1 MEDKIKR
8 GKVSIYC
15 GIAKEMTPTDTADQI
30 ENLLEY
36 LVDERK
42 YENKNLEKLEIEEAD
57 YDALFNAVQIIRGLA
72 E

>member
-1 MEDKIKR
+1 MKDKIKR
-8 GKVSIYC
+8 GKASIYC
-15 GIAKEMTPTDTADQI
+15 GIAKEMTATDTADQL

-42 YENKNLEKLEIEEAD
+42 YENKNLQKLEIEEED
-57 YDALFNAVQIIRGLA
+57 YDALFNAIEIIRGL